1 MWSNGCAASAI
12 PLEAP
17 LATSTATSSTSK
29 QVAAL
34 AAFLVAAYAAAAV
47 GTVTQGGD
55 VGGTYLALDPPAWAP
70 PPWLFGPVWTVLY
83 ALIGV
88 AGWWVWRVA
97 PTEERRG
104 ALGLWTAQLVVNA
117 AWPGVFFG
125 LGELGWALAVIVT
138 LDVLVVATIVAVARI
153 ARPAAALLVPY
164 LAWILF
170 ATALNATLWLGR

>member
-1 MWSNGCAASAI
+1 MPPPTASTPAGRQI
-12 PLEAP
+12 G
-17 LATSTATSSTSK
+17 
-29 QVAAL
+29 AL
-34 AAFLVAAYAAAAV
+34 AWFLLVSYAAAAV

-88 AGWWVWRVA
+88 AGWWVWWVGA
-97 PTEERRG
+97 TDRRG
-104 ALGLWTAQLVVNA
+104 PALGLWTAQLVVNA

-125 LGELGWALAVIVT
+125 LGALGWALVAIVT
-138 LDVLVVATIVAVARI
+138 LDVLVVATIVAVAKLTHV
-153 ARPAAALLVPY
+153 AAVLLVPY

-170 ATALNATLWLGR
+170 ATALNAALWLGG